1 MTYLSDHAAG
11 HNLPHHCE
19 EGFPE
24 LLEKIVRESGW
35 DLRNYKKASLKRR
48 IAVRLNT
55 HNISSYKDYHS
66 VLESDPAEYN
76 NLISTITIKVSEF
89 FRDPEVFDLLREA
102 IMKNPPTSPFFK
114 GGLSNNIPP
123 LAKGGQGGF
132 EGDGLKAWSCGCAH
146 GEEAYSLAI
155 LLAEFFGIG
164 NLKEARVFATDADE
178 KAIDKA
184 RKGTYTEESLRN
196 ISQNLKNRYFEKT
209 DKGYKL
215 NHEIRHLV
223 RFGALDII
231 RGNPISKVDLLLCRN
246 LLIYFEKGLQGL
258 VLKKID
264 FALKPGGILVLG
276 TAETLPPSFLSRYM
290 EIKPGSR
297 VYRKLR

>member
-1 MTYLSDHAAG
+1 MTYLPVHAAG

-19 EGFPE
+19 EGFHE

-55 HNISSYKDYHS
+55 HNISSYRDYHS

-89 FRDPEVFDLLREA
+89 FRDPEVFD
-102 IMKNPPTSPFFK
+102 F
-114 GGLSNNIPP
+114 
-123 LAKGGQGGF
+123 
-132 EGDGLKAWSCGCAH
+132 LKELIGRDAPSWHLYRAWSCGCAH

-155 LLAEFFGIG
+155 LLADSFGTG
-164 NLKEARVFATDADE
+164 NMDKISVFATDADE
-178 KAIDKA
+178 KALDKA
-184 RKGTYTEESLRN
+184 RKGIYAEESIRN
-196 ISQNLKNRYFEKT
+196 ISHNLKNRYFEKS

-258 VLKKID
+258 VLKKLD

-276 TAETLPPSFLSRYM
+276 TAETLPPSFSSRYT
-290 EIKPGSR
+290 EIRQRSR

>member
-1 MTYLSDHAAG
+1 MTYLPDHAAG
-11 HNLPHHCE
+11 RNLPHHCE
-19 EGFPE
+19 EGFHE

-48 IAVRLNT
+48 IGVRLNT

-76 NLISTITIKVSEF
+76 SLISTITIKVSEF
-89 FRDPEVFDLLREA
+89 FRDPEIFDLLKELIGRDA
-102 IMKNPPTSPFFK
+102 PS
-114 GGLSNNIPP
+114 GHLYR
-123 LAKGGQGGF
+123 
-132 EGDGLKAWSCGCAH
+132 AWSCGCAH

-155 LLAEFFGIG
+155 LLADSFCTG
-164 NLKEARVFATDADE
+164 NMDKISVYATDADE
-178 KAIDKA
+178 KALDKA

-196 ISQNLKNRYFEKT
+196 ISQNLKNRYFEKS

-215 NHEIRHLV
+215 NQEIRNMV

-231 RGNPISKVDLLLCRN
+231 RNNPISKVDLLLCRN
-246 LLIYFEKGLQGL
+246 LLIYFEKGLQER
-258 VLKKID
+258 VLKKLD
-264 FALKPGGILVLG
+264 FALKPEGLLVLG

>member
-1 MTYLSDHAAG
+1 MTYLPDHAAG
-11 HNLPHHCE
+11 RNLLHHCE

-24 LLEKIVRESGW
+24 LLEKIARESGW

-55 HNISSYKDYHS
+55 HNISSYRDYHS

-89 FRDPEVFDLLREA
+89 FRDTEVFDLLKELIGRDA
-102 IMKNPPTSPFFK
+102 TS
-114 GGLSNNIPP
+114 GRLYR
-123 LAKGGQGGF
+123 
-132 EGDGLKAWSCGCAH
+132 AWSCGCAH

-155 LLAEFFGIG
+155 LLADSFGIG
-164 NLKEARVFATDADE
+164 NLTKARVFATDADE
-178 KAIDKA
+178 KAVDKA
-184 RKGTYTEESLRN
+184 RKGTYTEESIRN
-196 ISQNLKNRYFEKT
+196 ISQNLKNRYFEKS

-223 RFGALDII
+223 RFGTLDII
-231 RGNPISKVDLLLCRN
+231 RGNPISKVDILLCRN

-258 VLKKID
+258 VLKKLD

-276 TAETLPPSFLSRYM
+276 TAETLPPSFSSRYV